1 MRASGAAVLTLV
13 VDVGQ
18 IIFIAFAKFGV
29 QKRNQIGCPWDRLL
43 KKIFTIFFAFNDGT
57 RCNSNLGSKEIFDR

>member
-1 MRASGAAVLTLV
+1 MLTLI

-18 IIFIAFAKFGV
+18 IIFITFAKFGV

-43 KKIFTIFFAFNDGT
+43 KIIFNILFTFNEGT
-57 RCNSNLGSKEIFDR
+57 RCNGNLQSKEVFDR

>member
-18 IIFIAFAKFGV
+18 IIFITFAKFGV
-29 QKRNQIGCPWDRLL
+29 QKRNKNRMSIGQITEENIYCPLCL
-43 KKIFTIFFAFNDGT
+43 Q
-57 RCNSNLGSKEIFDR
+57 